1 MLYVGREIEKAMRRE
16 RRMMDMRNWVAIEDL
31 GVLSFFLFSGF
42 LDSSFVVRNGLS
54 LFEGGMWLA
63 LEGRCPWREKSFTRG
78 RAGLVIG
85 RLESKVSYK
94 YSWRIRQ
101 WQF

>member
-1 MLYVGREIEKAMRRE
+1 
-16 RRMMDMRNWVAIEDL
+16 
-31 GVLSFFLFSGF
+31 
-42 LDSSFVVRNGLS
+42 
-54 LFEGGMWLA
+54 MWLA

-94 YSWRIRQ
+94 YSWGMRQ